1 MDDIGA
7 GAIFY
12 KRIDALNNNTASH
25 KELDD
30 VDADKNHSNINNV
43 DGQDQDILEANSKV
57 SSQTIIAEFNI
68 KNNNSHN

>member
-1 MDDIGA
+1 MDDIRA
-7 GAIFY
+7 GAIFH
-12 KRIDALNNNTASH
+12 KRIDALNKTAVPY
-25 KELDD
+25 KEFD
-30 VDADKNHSNINNV
+30 VDAADENHSTINNV

>member
-12 KRIDALNNNTASH
+12 KRIDALNKTAVPY
-25 KELDD
+25 KEFDDD
-30 VDADKNHSNINNV
+30 VANENHSNINNV

-57 SSQTIIAEFNI
+57 SSQAIIAEFNI